1 MPSDQLK
8 RREFITL
15 LGGAAMPWSLAA
27 HAQQAMPHRV
37 RRIGVLFGGGQ
48 DDPEVEN
55 YSRAF
60 QEGLRSSGWLV
71 GQNLS
76 VELRVAP
83 DPEKMR
89 SAAAELVK
97 FAPELI
103 VTLSTPATSAARQ
116 AASDL
121 PIVFVAVSD
130 PIGTGFVESFS
141 RPGGNITGFTNFEAT
156 MGSKWVE
163 LLHEIAPAVK
173 RVSMLFNPGTANTGA
188 SGGIYLSSIES
199 AARALGFDLF
209 VNPLNE
215 PTDID
220 KAFAAMAQSAG
231 NGAIVMPNVF
241 TIAHRERI
249 VAQAARFHIPTIY
262 PHVRAVRE
270 GGLLYYG
277 VSLTDLLQRAASY
290 ADRILKGSRPEGLP
304 VQQPTKFDLVIN
316 MKTVRAL
323 GLSVPN
329 TLLVSADELVE

>member
-8 RREFITL
+8 RRQFITL

-27 HAQQAMPHRV
+27 HAQQAMPDRV
-37 RRIGVLFGGGQ
+37 RRIGVLIGGGQ

-116 AASDL
+116 AASGL

-156 MGSKWVE
+156 MGEVGRV
-163 LLHEIAPAVK
+163 AP
-173 RVSMLFNPGTANTGA
+173 RDSTCGQPSFN
-188 SGGIYLSSIES
+188 
-199 AARALGFDLF
+199 
-209 VNPLNE
+209 VV
-215 PTDID
+215 
-220 KAFAAMAQSAG
+220 QSR
-231 NGAIVMPNVF
+231 N
-241 TIAHRERI
+241 R
-249 VAQAARFHIPTIY
+249 
-262 PHVRAVRE
+262 
-270 GGLLYYG
+270 
-277 VSLTDLLQRAASY
+277 
-290 ADRILKGSRPEGLP
+290 
-304 VQQPTKFDLVIN
+304 
-316 MKTVRAL
+316 
-323 GLSVPN
+323 
-329 TLLVSADELVE
+329 